1 MPFYRRYILGKN
13 DDKALKILVNFIN
26 KGNADNMGIELPI
39 TMKQA
44 KEFEKQK
51 VPNTGI
57 TMLQTIANVK
67 DLDAEGVKE
76 GEVTAKQAMRGTKF
90 VKRR

>member
-1 MPFYRRYILGKN
+1 M
-13 DDKALKILVNFIN
+13 NFIN

-44 KEFEKQK
+44 KELEKQK
-51 VPNTGI
+51 VQILELLCYKNYGV
-57 TMLQTIANVK
+57 VK

-76 GEVTAKQAMRGTKF
+76 GEATTKQAMRGTKL
-90 VKRR
+90 VKKR